1 MPELPWLSVPS
12 ITKGGGLLTSGRRF
26 LWPLACFFQG
36 PSTDRHFIPND
47 KNNLSAYEES
57 KGAPSLLAF
66 ILSAPTPIDPLVKSE
81 SGNKKVLDLPIFFLK
96 AKQIALFVITENHAK
111 LLLANLA
118 PCHKFAR

>member
-1 MPELPWLSVPS
+1 MGEDSF
-12 ITKGGGLLTSGRRF
+12 GLWHASSKR
-26 LWPLACFFQG
+26 
-36 PSTDRHFIPND
+36 PSTDRHFNPND

-96 AKQIALFVITENHAK
+96 AKQIVLFVITKNHAK

-118 PCHKFAR
+118 HAISLQGNQGLFFLGL